1 MCRSVYVYVCFSWAP
16 WALVHSVPF
25 HLNIKRDISW
35 SRASLLRRVTQL
47 FQGGVTKRN
56 THGNMYEKK
65 THLLRYDNVSTIIV
79 AWAQKNQAVLVKFH
93 M

>member
-47 FQGGVTKRN
+47 FQGGNKKEHTLQHIWK
-56 THGNMYEKK
+56 KK

-79 AWAQKNQAVLVKFH
+79 VGPSRTKLY
-93 M
+93 